1 MKNKNKIPDPRAME
15 KMTSDL
21 SRLVQGKDFKS
32 KEELKAYLD
41 GFVGKELP
49 DAPPKSAIQFAQD
62 IMYEAWEAG
71 TKKERIKLA
80 KEALSISPD
89 CADAYNLLAEEDAKT
104 LKEVTEYYR
113 KGMEAGRRALGE
125 EVFKNNDGHF

>member
-1 MKNKNKIPDPRAME
+1 MDKKKIPDRRAME

-21 SRLVQGKDFKS
+21 SRLVKGKDFKS

-49 DAPPKSAIQFAQD
+49 EATPKSAIEFAQD
-62 IMYEAWEAG
+62 IMYEAWEAE

-89 CADAYNLLAEEDAKT
+89 CADA
-104 LKEVTEYYR
+104 
-113 KGMEAGRRALGE
+113 
-125 EVFKNNDGHF
+125 